1 MQVEL
6 TAVLP
11 VEKETLRNL
20 LEKYNYEFSQ
30 YDLIPPLKFFFLVLF
45 LCSQRKRTLFH
56 AKAQHPGLRAVLV
69 GAVPGDVLGYCC
81 CLLFY
86 MPSFTILIS
95 HSLWIPRLWHT

>member
-30 YDLIPPLKFFFLVLF
+30 QTDSYQLPMWLFCMMTNTFIPLIF
-45 LCSQRKRTLFH
+45 
-56 AKAQHPGLRAVLV
+56 AE
-69 GAVPGDVLGYCC
+69 
-81 CLLFY
+81 
-86 MPSFTILIS
+86 M
-95 HSLWIPRLWHT
+95 

>member
-30 YDLIPPLKFFFLVLF
+30 YDLIPFNEE
-45 LCSQRKRTLFH
+45 
-56 AKAQHPGLRAVLV
+56 GLY
-69 GAVPGDVLGYCC
+69 G
-81 CLLFY
+81 
-86 MPSFTILIS
+86 
-95 HSLWIPRLWHT
+95 